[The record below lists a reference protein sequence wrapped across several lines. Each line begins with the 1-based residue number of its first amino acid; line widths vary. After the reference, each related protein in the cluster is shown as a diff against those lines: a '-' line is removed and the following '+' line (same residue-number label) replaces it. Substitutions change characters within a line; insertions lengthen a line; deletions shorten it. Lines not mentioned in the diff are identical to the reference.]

1 MAQTMFGKH
10 LYESKHLSIW
20 LVGMT
25 GCVWS
30 SLRVNN
36 ARAGVVNVQV
46 DLDSRQVGDVY
57 VTDQT
62 ATHREVVSYGGWY

>member
-1 MAQTMFGKH
+1 MLGLGF
-10 LYESKHLSIW
+10 
-20 LVGMT
+20 
-25 GCVWS
+25 
-30 SLRVNN
+30 
-36 ARAGVVNVQV
+36 VNVQV